1 MQRKS
6 VAEMQ
11 CPIARGLERVGEWWS
26 ILILRDAFRGVTRF
40 DAFSE
45 SLGVAPNILA
55 RRLNTLVESGLLERR
70 QYSERPPRFEYVLTA
85 RGRDFRPVM
94 LAMLDWGNRHFPP
107 DDRTVEIIETA
118 SGRAVKPLLV
128 DPATGLRV
136 DGPGYK
142 VVTNRHARPAS
153 HPRPMLVE
161 TPAVDETAN
170 SWSRP

>member
-6 VAEMQ
+6 VANMQ

-45 SLGVAPNILA
+45 SLGVAPNILT

-70 QYSERPPRFEYVLTA
+70 QYNQHPPRFEYVLTA
-85 RGRDFRPVM
+85 RGRDFRPVL

-107 DDRTVEIIETA
+107 DDRSVTIVETA
-118 SGRAVKPLLV
+118 TGRQVTPLLV

-136 DGPGYK
+136 DGPGYA
-142 VVTNRHARPAS
+142 VVTKRHGSRSAPAEITE
-153 HPRPMLVE
+153 P
-161 TPAVDETAN
+161 PA
-170 SWSRP
+170 

>member
-40 DAFSE
+40 DGFAQ
-45 SLGVAPNILA
+45 SLGVAPGILT

-70 QYSERPPRFEYVLTA
+70 QYSERPPRFEYVLTE

-107 DDRTVEIIETA
+107 DDRTVTIVETA
-118 SGRAVKPLLV
+118 SGRVVRPQLV
-128 DPATGLRV
+128 DPETGKRV
-136 DGPGYK
+136 DMPGYE
-142 VVTNRHARPAS
+142 VITRRHKRGPSTSPAPVAAQVGGDGPNPGS
-153 HPRPMLVE
+153 AP
-161 TPAVDETAN
+161 
-170 SWSRP
+170 

>member
-6 VAEMQ
+6 VGEMQ

-26 ILILRDAFRGVTRF
+26 ILILRDAFRGTTRF

-45 SLGVAPNILA
+45 SLGVAPNILT

-70 QYSERPPRFEYVLTA
+70 QYSERPPRFEYVLTE

-107 DDRTVEIIETA
+107 DDRTVEIVETA
-118 SGRAVKPLLV
+118 TGRPVKPLLV

-136 DGPGYK
+136 DGPGYAVITK
-142 VVTNRHARPAS
+142 RFGRRDRPVLVEAPAS
-153 HPRPMLVE
+153 DAGGEP
-161 TPAVDETAN
+161 
-170 SWSRP
+170 S